1 MLSIF
6 PSLLTYEQLSP
17 FLIRLSLGAVFLFWA
32 YRSFR
37 ANKSSNN
44 VSLNTK
50 IIQIIE
56 GLLGIM
62 LIIGLWTQLAALIIL
77 IDLIVRLIDRIR
89 GKAFLTDGVNYY
101 LLLLIM
107 AISLLV
113 TGAGFFAFDMPL

>member
-6 PSLLTYEQLSP
+6 PSLLTYEQISP

-32 YRSFR
+32 YRSLR
-37 ANKSSNN
+37 ANKSSNDT
-44 VSLNTK
+44 SLNKK

-62 LIIGLWTQLAALIIL
+62 LIIGLWTQLVALIVL